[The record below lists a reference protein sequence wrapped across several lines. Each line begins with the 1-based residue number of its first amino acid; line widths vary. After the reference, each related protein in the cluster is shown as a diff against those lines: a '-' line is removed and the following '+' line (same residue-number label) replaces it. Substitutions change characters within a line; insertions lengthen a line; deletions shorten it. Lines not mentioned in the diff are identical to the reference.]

1 MNGIYNF
8 VLIAE
13 VDTVSY
19 GQRSRLD
26 VLYLSYRGKSNT
38 LLYYVTVNNH
48 NYRIGKITYKR
59 ARRVL
64 TNNIP

>member
-8 VLIAE
+8 RFITT

-38 LLYYVTVNNH
+38 LLYYITINNH
-48 NYRIGKITYKR
+48 NYRIGKITYKGV
-59 ARRVL
+59 RRVL

>member
-8 VLIAE
+8 RFIST

-26 VLYLSYRGKSNT
+26 VLYLSYRKKSNT
-38 LLYYVTVNNH
+38 LLYYVSINNH

-59 ARRVL
+59 AYRIL
-64 TNNIP
+64 MSNIP